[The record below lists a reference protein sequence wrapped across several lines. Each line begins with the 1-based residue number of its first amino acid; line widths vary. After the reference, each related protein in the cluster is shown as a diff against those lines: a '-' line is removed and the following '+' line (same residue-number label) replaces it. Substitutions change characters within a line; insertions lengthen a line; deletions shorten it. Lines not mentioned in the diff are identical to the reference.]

1 MIHLAIDIETYS
13 SEDLS
18 KVGVYKY
25 AEAPDFAVLLFAY
38 SADGSEVEVV
48 DIANGETLPA
58 DVREALTNE
67 KVIKSAFNA
76 SFERVCLSRF
86 IGLPAGEY
94 LSPVGWQCTMVH
106 CGTLGLPLSLAG
118 AGEALGL
125 DKQKMTEGK
134 ELIKKFCT
142 PDDHP
147 AGLFGRYAGE
157 AWETFKKYCKR
168 DVEVEVGIR
177 RKLSR
182 YPVPGFVWDEYAID
196 QQINDRGVLVDLTL
210 VRSAIKADTDSRA
223 QSMKEM
229 VELTGLENPNSVQ
242 QLTEWFKKNGL
253 AMDSLDKKAVAQAEK
268 KARGKVSRVLALRK
282 RLAKTSIKKYEVME
296 RCVCKDGRARGMFQ
310 FYGSRTGRWAGRLVQ
325 LQNLPQNHLSDLAYA
340 RKLVR
345 QCPDPHLIDTL
356 YGETQDTLRQLVRTA
371 FVAERGKRFVVA
383 DFSAIEARVIAW
395 LAGEE
400 WRMKVFAEGG
410 DIYCASA
417 SQMFKVPVEKH
428 GVNGHLRQKGKIAE
442 LALGYGGGKGALT
455 AMGALDMGLTEDELQ
470 PLVDAWRG
478 SNPHIVNLWWE
489 VDEAAHDAL
498 LGDGPVELKCAGTE
512 LVFALE
518 ASTMSIKLPSGRKL
532 YYPKMTVGERGLEY
546 KGARGFDEEG
556 ARKEWG
562 WQKTYGPKLV
572 ENIVQ
577 AIARD
582 LLANGMKKLRDKRIV
597 MHIHD
602 ELVIEASRDELT
614 LEDAC
619 KAMAD
624 APAWAEGLLLR
635 ADGYETEFY
644 KKD

>member
-1 MIHLAIDIETYS
+1 MNHLAIDIETYS

-25 AEAPDFAVLLFAY
+25 AEADDFAVLLFAY
-38 SADGSEVEVV
+38 SADGEPVEVV
-48 DIANGETLPA
+48 DIANGEALPTE
-58 DVREALTNE
+58 VREALTDD

-76 SFERVCLSRF
+76 NFERVCLSRF

-106 CGTLGLPLSLAG
+106 CGTLGLSLSLAG

-125 DKQKMTEGK
+125 DRQKMTEGK

-142 PDDHP
+142 PDDMP
-147 AGLFGRYAGE
+147 AGLFGKYTGE
-157 AWETFKKYCKR
+157 AWETFKMYCKR
-168 DVEVEVGIR
+168 DVEVEAGIR

-182 YPVPGFVWDEYAID
+182 YPVPGFVWDEYVID

-229 VELTGLENPNSVQ
+229 VELTGVENPNSVK
-242 QLTEWFKKNGL
+242 QLTEWLAKNGL
-253 AMDSLDKKAVAQAEK
+253 VMSSLDKKAVEQAEK

-296 RCVCKDGRARGMFQ
+296 RCVCEDGRARGMFQ

-325 LQNLPQNHLSDLAYA
+325 LQNLPQNHLNDLAYA

-371 FVAERGKRFVVA
+371 FVAERGKRFIVA

-400 WRMKVFAEGG
+400 WRMKVFSEGG

-428 GVNGHLRQKGKIAE
+428 GINGHLRQKGKIAE

-455 AMGALDMGLTEDELQ
+455 AMGALEMGLTEDELQ

-478 SNPHIVNLWWE
+478 SNPNIVNLWWE

-498 LGDGPVELKCAGTE
+498 LGDGATVKGME
-512 LVFALE
+512 FRLE
-518 ASTMSIKLPSGRKL
+518 GSTMSIKLPSGRKL
-532 YYPKMTVGERGLEY
+532 YYPNMAVGERGLVY
-546 KGARGFDEEG
+546 KGAGTNRAWEEL
-556 ARKEWG
+556 E
-562 WQKTYGPKLV
+562 TYGPKLV

-582 LLANGMKKLRDKRIV
+582 LLANGMKKLRQYGIV

-602 ELVIEASRDELT
+602 ELVIEAGSELT
-614 LEDAC
+614 LERAC

-624 APAWAEGLLLR
+624 APAWADGLLLR